1 MKLETEQFKRFDR
14 KFFSGLCIFLFVLF
28 FSCKKEDTLDP
39 VIVLE
44 KPASQITV
52 GTSDT
57 ILVEAKITDNENIE
71 KIKTIIDFS
80 NKLIQNTTDI
90 DGEFVDIVNK
100 HFWELI

>member
-14 KFFSGLCIFLFVLF
+14 KSFSGLCIFLFVLF

-57 ILVEAKITDNENIE
+57 ILVEAKITGNIAWDTGAY
-71 KIKTIIDFS
+71 KITAHAGS
-80 NKLIQNTTDI
+80 
-90 DGEFVDIVNK
+90 
-100 HFWELI
+100 